1 MDLGA
6 GRRGVDM
13 GPSALRVAELG
24 TRLRELGYAVED
36 FGDVRVKHPEQQEHG
51 DSKLK
56 YKGPIL
62 ETCQELA
69 VAVEQA
75 LDDACIPVVLGG
87 DHSVAIG
94 STAGLGAHLRKR
106 EQKMGLLWFDAH
118 GDMNTPQT
126 SPSGNIHGMALA
138 IALGMGDADLTG
150 IGGFKPKVN
159 PNNAVIVGP
168 RSIDDGERVNIQSSG
183 VHVFTMREIDER
195 GMRAVMEDALK
206 IAMEGAEGLHVS
218 FDMDCIDPSY
228 APGTGTT
235 VPGGITY
242 REAHLAMEMVSDGRK
257 LAAFDLMEVNPV
269 LDEHNQTANLA
280 VELLLSALGE
290 AHPLDRIGAA
300 AGVHARTGAVGG
312 SSPGPCP
319 RGRLRP

>member
-1 MDLGA
+1 MATTTSPATLKRVRLIGAPMDLGA

-24 TRLRELGYAVED
+24 TRLRDLGYVVED

-69 VAVEQA
+69 IAVEQS
-75 LDDACIPVVLGG
+75 LDDGCIPVVLGG

-94 STAGLGAHLRKR
+94 STAGLGAHLRKKN
-106 EQKMGLLWFDAH
+106 ESMGLIWFDAH
-118 GDMNTPQT
+118 GDMNTPET
-126 SPSGNIHGMALA
+126 TPSGNIHGMALA
-138 IALGMGDADLTG
+138 IALGLGDPDLVG
-150 IGGFKPKVN
+150 IGGFKPKVD
-159 PNNAVIVGP
+159 PVRAVIVGP
-168 RSIDDGERVNIQSSG
+168 RSIDAPEKVVIQQAG

-195 GMRAVMEDALK
+195 GMRAVMEDALR
-206 IAMEGAEGLHVS
+206 IALDGASGLHVS
-218 FDMDCIDPSY
+218 FDLDCIDPSY

-242 REAHLAMEMVSDGRK
+242 REAHLAMEMVADSKR

-280 VELLLSALGE
+280 VELLLSALGK
-290 AHPLDRIGAA
+290 RI
-300 AGVHARTGAVGG
+300 
-312 SSPGPCP
+312 
-319 RGRLRP
+319 L

>member
-1 MDLGA
+1 MATTVTTPATNRVRLVGAPMDLGA

-24 TRLRELGYAVED
+24 TRLKELGYAVED

-51 DSKLK
+51 DSHLK

-62 ETCQELA
+62 ETCEELA
-69 VAVEQA
+69 IAVEQA
-75 LDDACIPVVLGG
+75 LDDGCVPVVLGG

-94 STAGLGAHLRKR
+94 STAGLGSFLRKKD
-106 EQKMGLLWFDAH
+106 QKMGLIWFDAH
-118 GDMNTPQT
+118 GDMNTPET
-126 SPSGNIHGMALA
+126 TPSGNIHGMALA
-138 IALGMGDADLTG
+138 IAIGLGDPDLTG
-150 IGGFKPKVN
+150 IGGFRPKVD
-159 PNNAVIVGP
+159 PSNAVLVGP
-168 RSIDDGERVNIQSSG
+168 RSIDAGEKRNIQHAG

-206 IAMEGAEGLHVS
+206 IALAGAAGLHVS

-242 REAHLAMEMVSDGRK
+242 REAHLAMEMVSDAKK
-257 LAAFDLMEVNPV
+257 LMALDLMEVNPV

-280 VELLLSALGE
+280 VELLLSALGK
-290 AHPLDRIGAA
+290 RII
-300 AGVHARTGAVGG
+300 
-312 SSPGPCP
+312 
-319 RGRLRP
+319 

>member
-1 MDLGA
+1 MSTVSNVLASKRVRLIGAPMDLGA

-24 TRLRELGYAVED
+24 SRLRELGYTVED
-36 FGDVRVKHPEQQEHG
+36 FGDVRVKLPEQQEHG

-62 ETCQELA
+62 ETCRELA
-69 VAVEQA
+69 IAVEQS
-75 LDDACIPVVLGG
+75 LDDGCLPVVLGG

-94 STAGLGAHLRKR
+94 STAGLGSYLRKR
-106 EQKMGLLWFDAH
+106 DESMGLIWFDAH
-118 GDMNTPQT
+118 GDMNTPDT
-126 SPSGNIHGMALA
+126 TPSGNIHGMALA
-138 IALGMGDADLTG
+138 IAVGLGDRDMTEIAGYN
-150 IGGFKPKVN
+150 PKD
-159 PNNAVIVGP
+159 PPKNAVLVGP
-168 RSIDDGERVNIQSSG
+168 RSIDAAEKRIIQHAG

-195 GMRAVMEDALK
+195 GMRAVMEDAIR
-206 IAMEGAEGLHVS
+206 IALDGAGGLHVS

-242 REAHLAMEMVSDGRK
+242 REAHLAMEMVSDSHR
-257 LAAFDLMEVNPV
+257 LMAFDLMEVNPV

-280 VELLLSALGE
+280 VELLLSALGK
-290 AHPLDRIGAA
+290 RI
-300 AGVHARTGAVGG
+300 
-312 SSPGPCP
+312 
-319 RGRLRP
+319 L